1 MNHTLSIDPTYLA
14 LTLLLTVITGIVLT
28 RLYSRL
34 RWNRQVKE
42 RVREALSPALS
53 PSFRQPLG
61 ASEQKL
67 LKERVE
73 VRSAISIK
81 APTFISELMAMSG
94 LTMDASEFTGIV
106 LIAACLSLLGANY
119 FEAPLWLTLLLPLA
133 IVAIPIIV
141 LKIKAQAV
149 RRKFQ
154 EQLPDAIDLMVSV
167 LRSGHSL
174 PQAVKSIAS
183 DCPAPLS
190 VEFAHIDQRMNLGL
204 TLSEA
209 LAFVQQRYKLTE
221 LDLIGR
227 AVTIQAEVGGSL
239 AELLD
244 KTNVTLRGRLKLK
257 RQIGVLTTQSRLTG
271 FIVGLLPIF
280 LATALEVLSPGYL
293 NPLFTNETGKL
304 LLILAIGLQFLG
316 MFLMKKMT
324 EVKA

>member
-42 RVREALSPALS
+42 RVREALSPALNQTS
-53 PSFRQPLG
+53 GP
-61 ASEQKL
+61 SEQKL
-67 LKERVE
+67 LKERVA

-209 LAFVQQRYKLTE
+209 LSFVQQRYKLTE